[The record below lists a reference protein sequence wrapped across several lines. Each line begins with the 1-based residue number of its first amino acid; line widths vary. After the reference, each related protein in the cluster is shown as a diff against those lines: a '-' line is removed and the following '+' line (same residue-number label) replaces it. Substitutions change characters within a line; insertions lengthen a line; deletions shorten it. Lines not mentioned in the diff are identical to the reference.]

1 MLPAALLAGRAVP
14 LFAARMWIIA
24 AMPPGEALNLKPC
37 SDHTG
42 FQVHIRPA
50 ETKGFSLPYAK
61 RKSYRPSSAVS
72 LVSGDIQ
79 DAASLLRERAPAR
92 ALASSPAAN
101 EWRVV
106 RCGRSRWGGLPFY
119 CGLVPSCG
127 TCLDIGRN
135 ARRSGYFG
143 FFRYRLRLLLA

>member
-1 MLPAALLAGRAVP
+1 
-14 LFAARMWIIA
+14 MWIIA
-24 AMPPGEALNLKPC
+24 AMPPGEALNLKPR

-79 DAASLLRERAPAR
+79 DAASLLTRQG
-92 ALASSPAAN
+92 LDL
-101 EWRVV
+101 V
-106 RCGRSRWGGLPFY
+106 RSHRGSVYQGGH
-119 CGLVPSCG
+119 VS
-127 TCLDIGRN
+127 
-135 ARRSGYFG
+135 
-143 FFRYRLRLLLA
+143 